1 MKARDGAD
9 AMRINNILQYTEHHR
24 YYIFRDFS
32 LSSLD
37 YKMLSLIY
45 QPMIGAFAI
54 AFYQQLIPRN
64 RGRDSGYSSVE
75 PQRKS
80 VSRA

>member
-1 MKARDGAD
+1 MKVRDGAD
-9 AMRINNILQYTEHHR
+9 AMRINNILQFTEYHR

-45 QPMIGAFAI
+45 QPMIGAFAV
-54 AFYQQLIPRN
+54 AFYQQLYHGIAEGRPAIRRSN
-64 RGRDSGYSSVE
+64 RSGSCFLD
-75 PQRKS
+75 
-80 VSRA
+80 